1 MEATME
7 TITTVNGVE
16 YVRKDSIKQGVALN
30 IDNIVLVR
38 TYSAGVHFGTLE
50 SREGKEVVLS
60 NARRLYQ
67 WSGACSL
74 SQVATD
80 GVRLSGSK
88 ISVIVPKITL
98 TEAIEIIPMSEK
110 AATSMMEAEA
120 WKV

>member
-1 MEATME
+1 ME
-7 TITTVNGVE
+7 TTETIIFNGVK
-16 YVRKDSIKQGVALN
+16 YVRKDSIKQGVTLN
-30 IDNIVLVR
+30 TDNIVLIR

-50 SREGKEVVLS
+50 SKEGKEVVLS

-98 TEAIEIIPMSEK
+98 TEAIEIIPMSEE
-110 AATSMMEAEA
+110 AATSMMGAEA